1 MKTTR
6 EKFLTVAEAEKATG
20 VHYTVNHSGKMEGMQ
35 SLSTSC
41 LCNKYCKNRSINSDI
56 CKKNKHGHLA
66 LWTKNPWI
74 IEEALDASERKPSN
88 LQIIYSSSCINDQ
101 ADPGYDFIDKIFT
114 VYDKDYISAHDVSIN
129 CGAKSCLTCH
139 KCYVK
144 SKIKYINEKLK

>member
-1 MKTTR
+1 MFQT
-6 EKFLTVAEAEKATG
+6 ENA
-20 VHYTVNHSGKMEGMQ
+20 
-35 SLSTSC
+35 
-41 LCNKYCKNRSINSDI
+41 DI
-56 CKKNKHGHLA
+56 LA
-66 LWTKNPWI
+66 
-74 IEEALDASERKPSN
+74 
-88 LQIIYSSSCINDQ
+88 DQ